1 MEKERKEVTINLDT
15 LGVPIAIIIAALIIA
30 GVVWMTNSKRNTT
43 SLGNESKSGTVTQD
57 SGSKETEDSETNT
70 NSDSSSSSKEVSARV
85 DNDPFLGNRDTAKV
99 AVVEFSDAT
108 CSYCQRHEDQTL
120 PEIKKN
126 YVDTGKVIYVFKEWP
141 RGDNGS
147 LTYEIAEGGMC
158 VYDQKG
164 SEVFAEYHKEAF
176 NISNISGIKTLATK
190 LGVDVQAFEKCME
203 DGKFVDDLDSD
214 RDEGKKVGVSGT
226 PGFVVGKLDAEGNV
240 TGELIPGAYPYS
252 TFQSAIDKYLE

>member
-57 SGSKETEDSETNT
+57 SGSKETENSETNT
-70 NSDSSSSSKEVSARV
+70 NSDSSSSKGVSARV
-85 DNDPFLGNRDTAKV
+85 DNDPFLGDRSKAKV

-176 NISNISGIKTLATK
+176 NITNIAGIKTLATK
-190 LGVDVQAFEKCME
+190 LGVDVKAFEKCME

-214 RDEGKKVGVSGT
+214 RTEGKKVGVSGT